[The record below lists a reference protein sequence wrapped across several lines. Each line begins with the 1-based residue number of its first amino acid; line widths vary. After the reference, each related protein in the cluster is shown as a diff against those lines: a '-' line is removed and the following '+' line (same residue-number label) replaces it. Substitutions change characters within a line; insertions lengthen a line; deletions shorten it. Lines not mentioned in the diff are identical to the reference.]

1 MTALPS
7 IEQCREFLAT
17 INRGRVAIGIDPLD
31 VLDFDGAVPDSTFNC
46 LSARNLFALS
56 PDYPDTIVKSSYVH
70 DTDPRLCV
78 VLDGGE
84 GLPESVTA
92 VTAPF
97 DACSDGFGP
106 GVRTNKEDLAAL
118 RRVMVEAGV
127 VAPAGDAGPSD

>member
-1 MTALPS
+1 MIDLPT
-7 IEQCREFLAT
+7 IEQCQTFLAT
-17 INRGRVAIGIDPLD
+17 INRGRVAIGLEPLD

-56 PDYPDTIVKSSYVH
+56 PDYPDTIVKPSYVH
-70 DTDPRLCV
+70 DADPRLSV

-84 GLPESVTA
+84 GLPESITA

-106 GVRTNKEDLAAL
+106 GVRPNEADLAAL
-118 RRVMVEAGV
+118 RARMVETGV
-127 VAPAGDAGPSD
+127 VAP